1 MRVMTPWWRESS
13 SLNILCCVIALRFV
27 QVPIHAYH
35 AYDAVM
41 IYAKALTEAL
51 RDGHD
56 PRNGTAIM
64 ERIRNRPYHSVLGFD
79 VINNLDRPT
88 NRNDVSADNMKLTTP
103 SHLLFFFSF
112 FPCGCAIRS
121 LSTPTATR
129 KVITPWFPCCP
140 WRGPKET
147 ISLNHPAWWNW
158 ITSCSL

>member
-1 MRVMTPWWRESS
+1 M
-13 SLNILCCVIALRFV
+13 

-79 VINNLDRPT
+79 VI
-88 NRNDVSADNMKLTTP
+88 
-103 SHLLFFFSF
+103 
-112 FPCGCAIRS
+112 I
-121 LSTPTATR
+121 
-129 KVITPWFPCCP
+129 
-140 WRGPKET
+140 
-147 ISLNHPAWWNW
+147 
-158 ITSCSL
+158 